1 MYYYNYY
8 LTPPTNEIHKMLNL
22 IIEVVRFEAV
32 TELTFDYLKVLAPS
46 KEEKVLL
53 QKMLDDEREH
63 FKELKR
69 MYYNITG
76 KSAAGD
82 PPVFIRPESY
92 LLAIEKIFYEKVEII
107 PLYKKMKKIAPT
119 IDMREQISN
128 FIYDELS
135 HLSMLN
141 HILIKSKVTE
151 RIYDYSSV
159 RSRHLGIY
167 Y

>member
-1 MYYYNYY
+1 MYYYDYY
-8 LTPPTNEIHKMLNL
+8 PTPSTTEINKMLNL

-46 KEEKVLL
+46 REEKILL
-53 QKMLDDEREH
+53 QKMLEDEREH
-63 FKELKR
+63 FKALKSI
-69 MYYNITG
+69 YFYITG

-82 PPVFIRPESY
+82 PPIFERPETYISGV
-92 LLAIEKIFYEKVEII
+92 ENTFYEKVEII
-107 PLYKKMKKIAPT
+107 PIYKKIKKLALT
-119 IDMREQISN
+119 SDMREQIAN

-141 HILIKSKVTE
+141 HILLKSKVTE

-159 RSRHLGIY
+159 RLNYPEMYS
-167 Y
+167 